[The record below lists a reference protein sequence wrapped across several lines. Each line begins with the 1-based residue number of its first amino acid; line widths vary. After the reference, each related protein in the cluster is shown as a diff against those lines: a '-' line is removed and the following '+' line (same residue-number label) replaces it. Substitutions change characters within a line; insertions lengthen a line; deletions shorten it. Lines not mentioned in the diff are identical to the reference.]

1 MVTKEFKFIHIS
13 DLHIG
18 REITKKYN
26 FIDPDQEIRVRRSP
40 VKVLDNLVALAEEE
54 HPDFI
59 LLAGDTFDDDMPS
72 SDNYFKKFKNFLK
85 KLDQLNIDI
94 YIVLGNHDVDSD
106 LLTSFE
112 AKRLPENTY
121 VFPAKNADTFTIDN
135 FKVAIHGQS
144 YPKKVVTEKLVE
156 KFPEPVRDFYNIGL
170 IHTSYENTYK
180 LDETHNYAPTN
191 RAMLDKCEYNY
202 WAFGHIHKREI
213 LIHDP
218 YLAVYPGNPQ
228 GLSTKPSETC
238 NDISDGKGCY
248 IVEVKNF
255 VPELIFKPLDDARFF
270 TAVTEVKKDQDISE
284 IVNNTVKKI
293 ESIQNENP
301 GKFLMITVELEGKSD
316 YYNLILEEELLTSLN
331 EELEYEDLNIIK
343 CINKL
348 KPSTKEDSLEAIES
362 IVKELE
368 DLDIEDLES
377 FINETVFDH
386 LIKKEFKKNLN
397 KKFGDLPKSIPLT
410 EQKFIS
416 DAIDEQES
424 LEIINNSKKIASR
437 IINGLS
443 YKDD

>member
-1 MVTKEFKFIHIS
+1 MAGKEFKFIHIS

-18 REITKKYN
+18 REITKKYS
-26 FIDPDQEIRVRRSP
+26 FLDPDQEIRVRRSP
-40 VKVLDNLVALAEEE
+40 IKVLDNLVALAEEE
-54 HPDFI
+54 QPDFI

-94 YIVLGNHDVDSD
+94 YIVLGKHDVDSD

-112 AKRLPENTY
+112 AKKYLKTPMYFQLKMQILLLLIILKWLSMVKATQKSSN
-121 VFPAKNADTFTIDN
+121 
-135 FKVAIHGQS
+135 
-144 YPKKVVTEKLVE
+144 EKLVE
-156 KFPEPVRDFYNIGL
+156 KFPKPVRDFYNIGL

-191 RAMLDKCEYNY
+191 KAMLDKFEYNY

-213 LIHDP
+213 LIQDP
-218 YLAVYPGNPQ
+218 YIAVYPGNPQ

-248 IVEVKNF
+248 LVEVKNF
-255 VPELIFKPLDDARFF
+255 EPELIFKPLDDARFF

-362 IVKELE
+362 IVTELE
-368 DLDIEDLES
+368 GLDIEDLES

-386 LIKKEFKKNLN
+386 LTKKEFKKNLN
-397 KKFGDLPKSIPLT
+397 KKFGILPKSIPLT
-410 EQKFIS
+410 EQKVIS
-416 DAIDEQES
+416 DEIDEQES
-424 LEIINNSKKIASR
+424 SEIINNSIKIASR

>member
-1 MVTKEFKFIHIS
+1 MTTKDFKFIHIS
-13 DLHIG
+13 DLHLG
-18 REITKKYN
+18 REITKKYT
-26 FIDPDQEIRVRRSP
+26 FLDSIQETRVRRSP
-40 VKVLDNLVALAEEE
+40 VTVLDNLAKLAEEE
-54 HPDFI
+54 QVDFI

-85 KLDQLNIDI
+85 RLDQLEVDI
-94 YIVLGNHDVDSD
+94 YIVLGNHDVASD
-106 LLTSFE
+106 LLKSFE
-112 AKRLPENTY
+112 SKKLPGNTY
-121 VFPAKNADTFTIDN
+121 VFPAKNSDTFTIDT

-144 YPKKVVTEKLVE
+144 YPKKVVTDKLVE
-156 KFPEPVRDFYNIGL
+156 KFPKPVRDFYNIGL

-180 LDETHNYAPTN
+180 VDETHNYAPTN
-191 RAMLDKCEYNY
+191 KAMLDKCEYDY

-213 LIHDP
+213 LINDP
-218 YLAVYPGNPQ
+218 YVAVYPGNPQ

-238 NDISDGKGCY
+238 NDVSEGKGCY
-248 IVEVKNF
+248 LVEVKNF
-255 VPELIFKPLDDARFF
+255 EPELTFKPLDDARFF
-270 TAVTEVKKDQDISE
+270 TAVIEVKKDQDINE

-293 ESIQNENP
+293 EFIQNENP

-316 YYNLILEEELLTSLN
+316 YYNLILEKELLTSLN

-348 KPSTKEDSLEAIES
+348 KPSTKEESLEAIES

-368 DLDIEDLES
+368 GLDIDDLEN

-386 LIKKEFKKNLN
+386 LTKKEFKKNLN
-397 KKFGDLPKSIPLT
+397 KKFGKLPKSIPLT

-416 DAIDEQES
+416 DEIGEQES
-424 LEIINNSKKIASR
+424 SEIINNSKKIASR

-443 YKDD
+443 YKDE